1 MGISRLSHQ
10 LLSKHSGPFTAWS
23 PGFFL
28 SVYGLLFSPS
38 DLLFQEDS
46 FFTFP
51 IPLKPFLTTE
61 AWPLPYVPWVPGAS
75 IALICTLGK
84 WIIFS
89 LSPPP
94 HEHFKSRYTSHS
106 SLNIQLQLLPG
117 SVLLKAKYTPSLD
130 ASARPWLRHGFGT
143 CHHRAVESR
152 AFAIRQET
160 IAWPSL
166 TFIFLICKMVI

>member
-1 MGISRLSHQ
+1 MAFSSLLQTCCFRRIHSSHSLF
-10 LLSKHSGPFTAWS
+10 LLS
-23 PGFFL
+23 L
-28 SVYGLLFSPS
+28 SW
-38 DLLFQEDS
+38 
-46 FFTFP
+46 
-51 IPLKPFLTTE
+51 PLKHDPSPMFPEFQGL
-61 AWPLPYVPWVPGAS
+61 PLPLFAHWANE
-75 IALICTLGK
+75 L
-84 WIIFS
+84 FS
-89 LSPPP
+89 LSLSPP

-117 SVLLKAKYTPSLD
+117 SVLLKANYTPSLD
-130 ASARPWLRHGFGT
+130 ASARPWVRHGFGR

>member
-1 MGISRLSHQ
+1 MTPPLCSLSSR
-10 LLSKHSGPFTAWS
+10 
-23 PGFFL
+23 GFHCPYLHIGQMNYFL
-28 SVYGLLFSPS
+28 S
-38 DLLFQEDS
+38 
-46 FFTFP
+46 
-51 IPLKPFLTTE
+51 
-61 AWPLPYVPWVPGAS
+61 
-75 IALICTLGK
+75 
-84 WIIFS
+84 
-89 LSPPP
+89 LSPP

-130 ASARPWLRHGFGT
+130 TSARPWVRHGFGR

-166 TFIFLICKMVI
+166 TFIFLICKWWYKKWWPRRATGRIKWGGYCMWSVYYTPGAPMKHIVNGN